1 MGRIAYLSKRGNIW
15 WFRRRFPVIFIK
27 APQSDLKTELYFGV
41 ETKAQAQGHLA
52 ISLQTSSL
60 REARLIG
67 AQVSAD
73 FERAWTMVEA
83 QMNETDLESDMLD
96 AIAMAMTNGFRSYIG
111 ALRTGIAAN
120 QDPRV
125 KERAYRIVEADIRN
139 ALGIETEPPTQVSA
153 STPID
158 EPNTSSTSADTT
170 PEPDEMSEDELIT
183 IETEMEVYEQHTLL
197 SHIGPS
203 ARTQDDYYAE
213 HIVNEFSVHTA
224 AFRVTI
230 SEYLEACEHLGLDP
244 RMATPDFESALKEAL
259 KAAKDIGLAQEAAI
273 KTERN
278 PAGKEVDA
286 DQAKRMFSDFAE
298 EYLSLRCKGYDF
310 KKEDETA
317 DANSGRRFEKSS
329 LRNWQSS
336 IRIFTEI
343 VGDFP
348 IGQYTKDDIIEFND
362 LVQRLPSNFGK
373 SSKDK
378 RTAREV
384 IEETETEE
392 ERTIAAMSE
401 ALRSKGLPETEIDDE
416 LAKTVV
422 RRISANT
429 MKRHQT
435 ALGSMFR
442 RALEI
447 GAVRSNPFKGR
458 TLTTREIAN
467 RQMTER
473 RVERVGWGD
482 HIKTLFASEKFT
494 TPLSDVGDP
503 LFWAP
508 LIATFAGLRM
518 EEILQ
523 LRLDDFGTDEGV
535 HFLAVQNSLGTQ
547 SLKSANALRR
557 VPLHRALIDLGLL
570 KLVAYRRSQK
580 MNRLFPN
587 INRSKSKGTLSGT
600 LSKNFGYYLVS
611 RGIKEPGLDFHA
623 LRTDFLTR
631 LTRARVPDHVR
642 KGLMGHDQTDVTH
655 KSYFRAGET
664 MPSLKEYVDRID
676 INYSGVLPP
685 LGWAETYKGGLR
697 IVGGGNT

>member
-15 WFRRRFPVIFIK
+15 WFRRRFPVIFITSS
-27 APQSDLKTELYFGV
+27 QNNLISGVCVDTEK
-41 ETKAQAQGHLA
+41 KAQASGHIA
-52 ISLQTSSL
+52 ISLQTSST

-73 FERAWTMVEA
+73 FERAWSMVEA
-83 QMNETDLESDMLD
+83 HMSETDAENEMLD

-111 ALRTGIAAN
+111 ALRTGIAAG
-120 QDPRV
+120 QDPRI
-125 KERAYRIVEADIRN
+125 KEKAYRIVEADLRN
-139 ALGIETEPPTQVSA
+139 ALGI
-153 STPID
+153 
-158 EPNTSSTSADTT
+158 SSTSPTEQTSDHSTT
-170 PEPDEMSEDELIT
+170 LKSPAAQSEPMPYDGTVGDVDDFPPD
-183 IETEMEVYEQHTLL
+183 EVYEEYSLL
-197 SHIGPS
+197 KHIGPS

-213 HIVNEFSVHTA
+213 HLINEFSVHTM
-224 AFRVTI
+224 AFRVTL
-230 SEYLEACEHLGLDP
+230 SEYLEACERLGLDP
-244 RMATPDFESALKEAL
+244 REATPEFEVALKDAL
-259 KAAKDIGLAQEAAI
+259 KAAKDIGLAQQAVT
-273 KTERN
+273 KSDRN
-278 PAGKEVDA
+278 AAGKEVDN
-286 DQAKRMFSDFAE
+286 DQAQRSFTDFAE
-298 EYLSLRCKGYDF
+298 EYLNLRCQGYDF
-310 KKEDETA
+310 KREDETA
-317 DANSGRRFEKSS
+317 DANGGRRFEKTS

-336 IRIFTEI
+336 VRVFTEI
-343 VGDFP
+343 IGDSP
-348 IGQYTKDDIIEFND
+348 IGQYSKEDILEFND

-384 IEETETEE
+384 IKETEIEE
-392 ERTIAAMSE
+392 ERAIASKSE
-401 ALRSKGLPETEIDDE
+401 ELRNKGLPETEIDDE
-416 LAKTVV
+416 LAKVMI

-435 ALGSMFR
+435 ALNSIFR
-442 RALEI
+442 RALEV
-447 GAVRSNPFKGR
+447 GAIRSNPFKAR
-458 TLTTREIAN
+458 VLTTKEIKR
-467 RQMTER
+467 RQMAER

-482 HIKTLFASEKFT
+482 TINVLFSSEKFT
-494 TPLSDVGDP
+494 TSLTDVGDP

-535 HFLAVQNSLGTQ
+535 HYLAVQNSLGTQ
-547 SLKSANALRR
+547 SLKSVNALRR
-557 VPLHRALIDLGLL
+557 IPLHRALIDLGLL

-642 KGLMGHDQTDVTH
+642 KGLMGHEQTDVTH
-655 KSYFRAGET
+655 ANYFRAGET
-664 MPSLKEYVDRID
+664 MPDLKDYVDRIE
-676 INYSGVLPP
+676 INYSGIIPP
-685 LGWAETYKGGLR
+685 LGWADTYKRGLR
-697 IVGGGNT
+697 VVGGDTN

>member
-15 WFRRRFPVIFIK
+15 WFRRRFPVIFITSS
-27 APQSDLKTELYFGV
+27 QNNLISGV
-41 ETKAQAQGHLA
+41 CVDTGKKAQATGHIA
-52 ISLQTSSL
+52 ISLQTSST

-73 FERAWTMVEA
+73 FERAWSMVEA
-83 QMNETDLESDMLD
+83 HMSETDAENEMLD

-111 ALRTGIAAN
+111 ALRTGIAAG
-120 QDPRV
+120 QDPRI
-125 KERAYRIVEADIRN
+125 KEKAYRIVEADLRN
-139 ALGIETEPPTQVSA
+139 ALGISLTSPTEQTS
-153 STPID
+153 D
-158 EPNTSSTSADTT
+158 HSSTLASPDTKSEPT
-170 PEPDEMSEDELIT
+170 PYDGTVGDVDDFPPD
-183 IETEMEVYEQHTLL
+183 EVYEEYSLL
-197 SHIGPS
+197 KHIGPS
-203 ARTQDDYYAE
+203 ARTLDDYYAE
-213 HIVNEFSVHTA
+213 HLIKEFSVHTM
-224 AFRVTI
+224 AFRVTL
-230 SEYLEACEHLGLDP
+230 SEYLVACERLGLDP
-244 RMATPDFESALKEAL
+244 REATPEFEVALKDAL
-259 KAAKDIGLAQEAAI
+259 KAAKDIGLAQQAVT
-273 KTERN
+273 KSDRN
-278 PAGKEVDA
+278 AAGKEVDN
-286 DQAKRMFSDFAE
+286 DQARRSFTDFAE
-298 EYLSLRCKGYDF
+298 EYLNLRCQGFDF
-310 KKEDETA
+310 KREDETA
-317 DANSGRRFEKSS
+317 DANGGRRFEKTS

-336 IRIFTEI
+336 VRVFTEI
-343 VGDFP
+343 IGDSP
-348 IGQYTKDDIIEFND
+348 IGQYSKEDILEFND

-384 IEETETEE
+384 IEETEIEE
-392 ERTIAAMSE
+392 ERAIASKSE
-401 ALRSKGLPETEIDDE
+401 ELRNKGLPETEIDDE
-416 LAKTVV
+416 LAKVMI

-435 ALGSMFR
+435 ALNSIFR
-442 RALEI
+442 RALEV
-447 GAVRSNPFKGR
+447 GAVRSNPFKAR
-458 TLTTREIAN
+458 VLTTKEIKR
-467 RQMTER
+467 RQMAER

-482 HIKTLFASEKFT
+482 NINVLFSSEKFT
-494 TPLSDVGDP
+494 TSLTDVGDP

-535 HFLAVQNSLGTQ
+535 HYLAVQNSLGTQ
-547 SLKSANALRR
+547 SLKSVNSLRR
-557 VPLHRALIDLGLL
+557 IPLHRALIDLGLL

-642 KGLMGHDQTDVTH
+642 KGLMGHEQTDVTH
-655 KSYFRAGET
+655 ANYFRAGET
-664 MPSLKEYVDRID
+664 MPDLKDYVDRIE
-676 INYSGVLPP
+676 INYSGIIPP
-685 LGWAETYKGGLR
+685 LGWADTYKRGLR
-697 IVGGGNT
+697 VVGGDTN

>member
-15 WFRRRFPVIFIK
+15 WFRRRFPVLFIN
-27 APQSDLKTELYFGV
+27 PSQDNRISGLCVDTG
-41 ETKAQAQGHLA
+41 TKAQASGHLA

-73 FERAWTMVEA
+73 FERAWSMVEVK
-83 QMNETDLESDMLD
+83 MSETDLESDMLD

-139 ALGIETEPPTQVSA
+139 ALGIEAELPERVSVSSAVQEVSTEQAKAGPM
-153 STPID
+153 
-158 EPNTSSTSADTT
+158 
-170 PEPDEMSEDELIT
+170 PEPGEMSEDDLIA
-183 IETEMEVYEQHTLL
+183 IEAEMEEYEQNTLL
-197 SHIGPS
+197 SHIGQS

-213 HIVNEFSVHTA
+213 HIVNEFSVHTV

-230 SEYLEACEHLGLDP
+230 SEYLHACERLGLDP
-244 RMATPDFESALKEAL
+244 RKATPDFETALKDAL

-273 KTERN
+273 TAERN
-278 PAGKEVDA
+278 TAGKEVDA
-286 DQAKRMFSDFAE
+286 DQAKRLFSDFSE
-298 EYLSLRCKGYDF
+298 EYLRLRCQGFEF
-310 KKEDETA
+310 KREDETA
-317 DANSGRRFEKSS
+317 DANAGRRFEKSS

-336 IRIFTEI
+336 VRIFIEI
-343 VGDFP
+343 AGDVP
-348 IGQYTKDDIIEFND
+348 IGQYNKDDILEFND
-362 LVQRLPSNFGK
+362 LLQRLPANFGK

-384 IEETETEE
+384 IDETETEE
-392 ERTIAAMSE
+392 ERAIAEKSE
-401 ALRSKGLPETEIDDE
+401 ALRDKGLPETEIDDE
-416 LAKTVV
+416 LAKVMI

-447 GAVRSNPFKGR
+447 GAIRSNPFKGR
-458 TLTTREIAN
+458 TLTTGEIN
-467 RQMTER
+467 RRQMTER

-482 HIKTLFASEKFT
+482 HINTLFASEKFT

-503 LFWAP
+503 LFWAS
-508 LIATFAGLRM
+508 LIAAFAGLRM

-535 HFLAVQNSLGTQ
+535 HYLAVQNSLGTQ

-570 KLVAYRRSQK
+570 KLVAHRRSQN

-655 KSYFRAGET
+655 KNYFRAGET
-664 MPSLKEYVDRID
+664 MPSLKEYVDRIE
-676 INYSGVLPP
+676 IKYSGILPP
-685 LGWAETYKGGLR
+685 FGWADTYQRGLR
-697 IVGGGNT
+697 IVGGGHH

>member
-1 MGRIAYLSKRGNIW
+1 MGRIAYLSKRGNVW
-15 WFRRRFPVIFIK
+15 WFRRRFPVLFINSS
-27 APQSDLKTELYFGV
+27 QNNRISGLCVDTG
-41 ETKAQAQGHLA
+41 TKAQASGHLA

-73 FERAWTMVEA
+73 FERAWSMVEA
-83 QMNETDLESDMLD
+83 QMSETDLERDMLD

-139 ALGIETEPPTQVSA
+139 ALGIETELPERASA
-153 STPID
+153 SRQ
-158 EPNTSSTSADTT
+158 EVSTEQDTAGPRFQ
-170 PEPDEMSEDELIT
+170 PEEMSEDDLIA
-183 IETEMEVYEQHTLL
+183 IEAEMEEYEQNTLL
-197 SHIGPS
+197 AHIGPS

-213 HIVNEFSVHTA
+213 HIVNEFSVHTV
-224 AFRVTI
+224 AFRATL
-230 SEYLEACEHLGLDP
+230 SEYLEACERLGLDP
-244 RMATPDFESALKEAL
+244 RDATPDFEVALKDAL

-273 KTERN
+273 KAERN
-278 PAGKEVDA
+278 AAGKEVDA
-286 DQAKRMFSDFAE
+286 DRTKRLFSEFAE
-298 EYLSLRCKGYDF
+298 KYLRLRCQGFDF
-310 KKEDETA
+310 KREDETA
-317 DANSGRRFEKSS
+317 DANAGRRFEKSS

-336 IRIFTEI
+336 VRIFTEI
-343 VGDFP
+343 VGDLP
-348 IGQYTKDDIIEFND
+348 IGKYTKEEILEFND
-362 LVQRLPSNFGK
+362 LLQRLPANFGK

-384 IEETETEE
+384 IEEAETEE
-392 ERTIAAMSE
+392 ERAIAAKSE
-401 ALRSKGLPETEIDDE
+401 ALRNKGLPETEIDDE
-416 LAKTVV
+416 LAKVMI

-435 ALGSMFR
+435 ALSSMFR
-442 RALEI
+442 HALEV

-458 TLTTREIAN
+458 TLTTGEVNR

-482 HIKTLFASEKFT
+482 HINTLFASEKFA

-523 LRLDDFGTDEGV
+523 LRLNDFGTDEGV
-535 HFLAVQNSLGTQ
+535 HFMAVQNSLGTQ

-557 VPLHRALIDLGLL
+557 IPLHRALIDLGLL
-570 KLVAYRRSQK
+570 RLVAYRQSQN

-655 KSYFRAGET
+655 KNYFRAGET
-664 MPSLKEYVDRID
+664 MPSLKEYVDRIE
-676 INYSGVLPP
+676 INYSGILPP
-685 LGWAETYKGGLR
+685 FGWADTYKRGLR
-697 IVGGGNT
+697 IVGSGHR

>member
-1 MGRIAYLSKRGNIW
+1 MSEN
-15 WFRRRFPVIFIK
+15 
-27 APQSDLKTELYFGV
+27 
-41 ETKAQAQGHLA
+41 
-52 ISLQTSSL
+52 
-60 REARLIG
+60 
-67 AQVSAD
+67 
-73 FERAWTMVEA
+73 
-83 QMNETDLESDMLD
+83 DLESDMLD

-125 KERAYRIVEADIRN
+125 KERAYRIVEADVRN
-139 ALGIETEPPTQVSA
+139 ALGIKTDPPTQIRASGSVEEQSSA
-153 STPID
+153 SAAIPTR
-158 EPNTSSTSADTT
+158 
-170 PEPDEMSEDELIT
+170 PEPDEMSEDDLIA
-183 IETEMEVYEQHTLL
+183 IETEMEEYERYTLL

-203 ARTQDDYYAE
+203 ARTHDDYYAE
-213 HIVNEFSVHTA
+213 QIVNEFSVHTV
-224 AFRVTI
+224 AFRATL
-230 SEYLEACEHLGLDP
+230 SEYLYACERLGLDP
-244 RMATPDFESALKEAL
+244 RKATPDFETALKDAL
-259 KAAKDIGLAQEAAI
+259 KAAKDIGLTQEAAI
-273 KTERN
+273 KAERN
-278 PAGKEVDA
+278 AAGKEVNA
-286 DQAKRMFSDFAE
+286 DQAKRLFSDFAE
-298 EYLSLRCKGYDF
+298 EYLSLRIQGYDF
-310 KKEDETA
+310 KREDETA

-336 IRIFTEI
+336 VRIFTEI
-343 VGDFP
+343 VGDLP
-348 IGQYTKDDIIEFND
+348 IGEYIKDDIMEFND
-362 LVQRLPSNFGK
+362 LLQRLPSNFGK

-392 ERTIAAMSE
+392 ERAIAAKSE
-401 ALRSKGLPETEIDDE
+401 ALRNKGLPETEIDDE
-416 LAKTVV
+416 LAKVMI

-435 ALGSMFR
+435 ALSSIFR

-458 TLTTREIAN
+458 TLTTGEIN
-467 RQMTER
+467 RRQMTER

-482 HIKTLFASEKFT
+482 HINTLFASGKFT

-570 KLVAYRRSQK
+570 KLVAYRRSQN

-587 INRSKSKGTLSGT
+587 INRSKSKGTLSGI

-642 KGLMGHDQTDVTH
+642 KGLMGHEQTDVTH
-655 KSYFRAGET
+655 KNYFRAGET

-676 INYSGVLPP
+676 INYSGILPP
-685 LGWAETYKGGLR
+685 LGWADSHKRGLR
-697 IVGGGNT
+697 IVGGGSQ